1 MRRKVCVIICK
12 LLGCLRTST
21 KRRTGRD
28 GMAFLSNLFN
38 LLLETNAKGQSAG
51 TKWVLRFQ
59 VTDPM
64 IYPVLSTVSDIL
76 CVFRVICVK
85 LNIVHCMLYTVYIVY
100 CFLYIVLCTVQCVG
114 NLWNSGNGTWKHET
128 TKY

>member
-64 IYPVLSTVSDIL
+64 MTVP
-76 CVFRVICVK
+76 
-85 LNIVHCMLYTVYIVY
+85 
-100 CFLYIVLCTVQCVG
+100 
-114 NLWNSGNGTWKHET
+114 
-128 TKY
+128 